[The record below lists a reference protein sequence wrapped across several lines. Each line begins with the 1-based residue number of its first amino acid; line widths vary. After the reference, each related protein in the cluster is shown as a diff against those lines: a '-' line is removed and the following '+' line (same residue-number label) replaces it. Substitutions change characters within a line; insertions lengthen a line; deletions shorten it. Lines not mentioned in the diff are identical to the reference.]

1 MVEQATVG
9 YTYSEAPSA
18 SYGYTYKEPTAIH
31 EVPHHK
37 ILHKLRV
44 ELPEL
49 AHRVPQ
55 VAYAVRGA
63 EQKYAPAAQRAF
75 LGIAHAFLSGEE
87 GLLKMR
93 LERIKLKE
101 AQGQKL
107 TPEEMAMKERAEK
120 MLQRMQYLKKGVDEK
135 RERLEKEHQMAKL
148 SDMEKLEDV
157 V

>member
-1 MVEQATVG
+1 MVEQATLG
-9 YTYSEAPSA
+9 YTYSETPSS
-18 SYGYTYKEPTAIH
+18 SYEYTYKEPTAIH

-37 ILHKLRV
+37 ILNKLRA
-44 ELPEL
+44 ELPHL
-49 AHRVPQ
+49 AHKIPQ
-55 VAYAVRGA
+55 VAYAIRGK
-63 EQKYAPAAQRAF
+63 EQKYAPPAQRAF
-75 LGIAHAFLSGEE
+75 LGIAHAFLSAEE

-107 TPEEMAMKERAEK
+107 TAEEMAMKERAEK

-135 RERLEKEHQMAKL
+135 KERLEQEHQMGKYKEQL
-148 SDMEKLEDV
+148 SEV